1 MIGRL
6 RGTISDIQPP
16 FLILD
21 ISGIGFSI
29 EAPISLFGKI
39 KNNQELTLYTKTRIK
54 EDELLLYGFSTIE
67 DLKLFNNLTSVT
79 GVGPKSALNIL
90 GRFSA
95 REIEQAIDA
104 EDVELLASVPKV
116 GKKIASK
123 IVLDLK
129 GKLTFAESSGNL
141 QQAVNALCSLGLS
154 RNEAQEKLKG
164 LSNKLPVEELIK
176 EALKK

>member
-6 RGTISDIQPP
+6 RGIIIDIQPP
-16 FLILD
+16 FIILD
-21 ISGIGFSI
+21 VNGVGFNL
-29 EAPISLFGKI
+29 EVPISLFEKI
-39 KNNQELTLYTKTRIK
+39 KNNQEIILYTKTRIK
-54 EDELLLYGFSTIE
+54 EDELLLYGFITAE
-67 DLKLFNNLTSVT
+67 DLKLFNDLISVT

-95 REIEQAIDA
+95 QKIKQAIDA
-104 EDVELLASVPKV
+104 EDVEMLSSVPKV

-129 GKLTFAESSGNL
+129 GKLTFAEPSSNL
-141 QQAVNALCSLGLS
+141 QQAINALCSLGLS

-164 LSNKLPVEELIK
+164 LNSKSPVEELIK